1 MVTAP
6 LTQAK
11 EKTVKQV
18 YPISNTMYL
27 VQETLQSAPVPQITA
42 VNHIVIIDCS
52 GSMSGELSQIRQQ
65 LKNKLPKLLNEQ
77 DTVSIIWFSGKG
89 QFGTLIEAEPVAT
102 LADLQCVNK
111 AIDRWLKP
119 IGLTG
124 FKEPLQEA
132 QALTKRVAQKT
143 GNPIFNLFFM
153 SDGCDNQWRRSDILS
168 AIESL
173 SVASATFVEYGY
185 YADRNLLSAMAEKAG
200 GTLIFSDG
208 FDTYAPSFEAA
219 ISKKVSGAPRKE
231 LAIAGDVVG
240 GFVFALDDGDIV
252 ASTVQDGKA
261 SIPGHLEDVY
271 YLSPTKPTGSMM
283 TVIEAPLY
291 AALSLFATRM
301 RPDVIYPI
309 LRALGDVKFIDDFA
323 GCFGKQ
329 KYTEF
334 MESSKLAAFGTGRYT
349 KGCDPT
355 RVPNEDA
362 FTVLDLLDLLTD
374 DDRVLL
380 DHPAFKYNRI
390 GRKRIDANETLT
402 EAEITDIQEC
412 ANGLG
417 DDPSKLA
424 ELQAKLTAAISK
436 KALKFVPDANPDG
449 YSIASLTYHEER
461 PNISFLVKR
470 TGTVELPW
478 FQNTSLYPTLPQP
491 FPTFVYRNYAL
502 VKDGMV
508 NIEVLPAKLCTSTL
522 DALLDVINSGR
533 LSITAVDHDGRID
546 DGIILLNLRELPLVN
561 RTMVKSASAKTLF
574 EKEYSLTLARA
585 AQKVYGTFKKER
597 FTRSSKSFSVLY
609 GDNAAAWLKEQGITD
624 YSGFSPKSVQAEST
638 DFYLGKEL
646 KVSLK
651 GLSSLPSVKDVKA
664 QMDKGKLNAG
674 AKLMQPYVQEV
685 EDFLASTIYKSASNQ
700 DNLFE
705 TWLDGK
711 TKQATA
717 DVRKLLFELARIK
730 FAIIVGQ
737 VWFNEFASLDENT
750 LTVTVDGQSVDGKVE
765 MREVEIKI

>member
-1 MVTAP
+1 M
-6 LTQAK
+6 
-11 EKTVKQV
+11 KQI

-27 VQETLQSAPVPQITA
+27 VQETLQSAPVPTITA

-102 LADLQCVNK
+102 LADLQGVNK

-143 GNPIFNLFFM
+143 GSHIFNLFFM

-168 AIESL
+168 TIEAL

-231 LAIAGDVVG
+231 LTVAGDVIG
-240 GFVFALDDGDIV
+240 GFVFALDDGDIM

-271 YLSPTKPTGSMM
+271 YLSPTKPTGPMM
-283 TVIEAPLY
+283 TDYAAPLY

-334 MESSKLAAFGTGRYT
+334 MEASKLSAFGTGRYT

-417 DDPSKLA
+417 DDPGKLA
-424 ELQAKLTAAISK
+424 ELQAKLTAATGK

-508 NIEVLPAKLCTSTL
+508 NIEVLPIRPSAATRQALYDAHAFGKVPSEFITVPDNDTL
-522 DALLDVINSGR
+522 
-533 LSITAVDHDGRID
+533 
-546 DGIILLNLRELPLVN
+546 LLNLKALPLVN
-561 RTMVKSASAKTLF
+561 RTMVKAASAKTLF

-664 QMDKGKLNAG
+664 QMDKGKLTVS

-765 MREVEIKI
+765 IREVEIKI